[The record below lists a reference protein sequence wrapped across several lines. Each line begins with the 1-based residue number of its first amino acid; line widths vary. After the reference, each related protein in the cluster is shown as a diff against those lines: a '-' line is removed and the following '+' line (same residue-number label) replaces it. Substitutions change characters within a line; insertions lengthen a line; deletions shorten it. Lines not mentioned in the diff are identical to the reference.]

1 MLRDLEHIQVDGLE
15 TAYLFFFNKQGRHR
29 LTHEAAQGM
38 QAHIEEAF
46 LEWISDSAH
55 FAVNPLPLT
64 EGCQG
69 LAILALASSES
80 DSIPQLIG
88 SAPPSAVR
96 LAPWRTMEATNQA
109 RLLLLGHGE
118 DRLRFN
124 PWWEVGETHLHPLPS
139 GEELTLMCTLNN

>member
-29 LTHEAAQGM
+29 FTHEAAQGM

-46 LEWISDSAH
+46 LEWISHSAH

-69 LAILALASSES
+69 LAILAFASSES

-88 SAPPSAVR
+88 SAPPSAV
-96 LAPWRTMEATNQA
+96 TMEATNQA
-109 RLLLLGHGE
+109 RLLLLGHGG
-118 DRLRFN
+118 DCLRFN

-139 GEELTLMCTLNN
+139 REELTLMCTLNN